1 MDDKTRKIEIW
12 KWIAAEMKKRNFDL
26 GENGADKLKTKW
38 DNLQKPYKAYKK
50 HENDTGFG
58 ASDHKKPPF
67 YAEIDKILGRVF
79 LFRNSS
85 CLLSC
90 HFLLYLLYVASD
102 NTYFYKRVF

>member
-1 MDDKTRKIEIW
+1 
-12 KWIAAEMKKRNFDL
+12 MKKRNFDL

-50 HENDTGFG
+50 HENDTGSG

-79 LFRNSS
+79 LFPNSS

-90 HFLLYLLYVASD
+90 HFLLYLLHVASD
-102 NTYFYKRVF
+102 NTYFYIRVF